1 MIPVVVGIFLV
12 IGNFLKVVIH
22 WVPLRR
28 FIIWP
33 SSSYPPCG
41 ACVNGLNNVPV
52 LSYLLVRGR

>member
-12 IGNFLKVVIH
+12 IGNFLKG
-22 WVPLRR
+22 R

-41 ACVNGLNNVPV
+41 VCVNGLNNVPV